1 METVW
6 DLENKNKMNK
16 NNEGLKP
23 AFSIKVTIKKQ
34 PNKLHPLAYL
44 FSHRVLVGIKHF
56 LEEVF
61 GIGVC
66 ARKEK
71 NDNRGKK
78 FVNPSGGGGYPADP
92 RSCRLPNFVNLF
104 GGYQHPI
111 RFLFENGIS
120 SVFFF

>member
-78 FVNPSGGGGYPADP
+78 FVNPFGGGGYLADP
-92 RSCRLPNFVNLF
+92 RSSPVANFCKSLRRGPTPPSLF
-104 GGYQHPI
+104 IPKM
-111 RFLFENGIS
+111 
-120 SVFFF
+120 V

>member
-1 METVW
+1 MDTVW

-23 AFSIKVTIKKQ
+23 AFSIKVTIK
-34 PNKLHPLAYL
+34 KLHPLAYL

-78 FVNPSGGGGYPADP
+78 FVNPFGGGGYLADP
-92 RSCRLPNFVNLF
+92 RSSPVANFCKSLRRGPTPPSLF
-104 GGYQHPI
+104 IPKM
-111 RFLFENGIS
+111 
-120 SVFFF
+120 V